1 MAKKY
6 YSMNEVPPG
15 TKMIVKDTEEEVT
28 LIEVQNFPTI
38 FITENSDKIK
48 KILGFDSEFTIKNA
62 VNDLRIAFKKNLLPN
77 SLTDE
82 KYFNIRR
89 MQSIKLS

>member
-6 YSMNEVPPG
+6 YSMNDVPTG
-15 TKMIVKDTEEEVT
+15 TKMIVKDTEEKVT

-48 KILGFDSEFTIKNA
+48 KNYMTYEVDIVDWPPK
-62 VNDLRIAFKKNLLPN
+62 
-77 SLTDE
+77 
-82 KYFNIRR
+82 
-89 MQSIKLS
+89 

>member
-48 KILGFDSEFTIKNA
+48 KNYMTYEVDIVDWPPK
-62 VNDLRIAFKKNLLPN
+62 
-77 SLTDE
+77 
-82 KYFNIRR
+82 
-89 MQSIKLS
+89 

>member
-6 YSMNEVPPG
+6 YSMNDVPAG

-28 LIEVQNFPTI
+28 LVQVHNFPTT

-48 KILGFDSEFTIKNA
+48 KNYMTYEVDIVDWPPE
-62 VNDLRIAFKKNLLPN
+62 
-77 SLTDE
+77 
-82 KYFNIRR
+82 
-89 MQSIKLS
+89 

>member
-6 YSMNEVPPG
+6 YSMNDVPIG

-48 KILGFDSEFTIKNA
+48 KNYMTYEVDIVDWPPK
-62 VNDLRIAFKKNLLPN
+62 
-77 SLTDE
+77 
-82 KYFNIRR
+82 
-89 MQSIKLS
+89 

>member
-6 YSMNEVPPG
+6 YSMNDVPPG

-48 KILGFDSEFTIKNA
+48 KNYMTYEVDIVDWPPE
-62 VNDLRIAFKKNLLPN
+62 
-77 SLTDE
+77 
-82 KYFNIRR
+82 
-89 MQSIKLS
+89 

>member
-15 TKMIVKDTEEEVT
+15 TKMIVKETKEEVT
-28 LIEVQNFPTI
+28 LIEVQNFPTT

-48 KILGFDSEFTIKNA
+48 KNYMI
-62 VNDLRIAFKKNLLPN
+62 
-77 SLTDE
+77 
-82 KYFNIRR
+82 
-89 MQSIKLS
+89 

>member
-48 KILGFDSEFTIKNA
+48 KNYMTYEVDIVDWPPE
-62 VNDLRIAFKKNLLPN
+62 
-77 SLTDE
+77 
-82 KYFNIRR
+82 
-89 MQSIKLS
+89 

>member
-15 TKMIVKDTEEEVT
+15 TKMIVKETEEEVT
-28 LIEVQNFPTI
+28 LIEVQNFPTT

-48 KILGFDSEFTIKNA
+48 KNYMTYEVDIVDWPPE
-62 VNDLRIAFKKNLLPN
+62 
-77 SLTDE
+77 
-82 KYFNIRR
+82 
-89 MQSIKLS
+89 